1 MKVQK
6 IMKKFSF
13 IHIPVLS
20 FFSKDLYRDVGLN
33 WKGLC
38 FAYLLLF
45 LAVCW
50 IPAMVTIHSGFT
62 GFVNKDAPT
71 FVEQVPE
78 ITITD
83 GQVSIDE
90 PEPYYIK
97 IPDTNDNLAV
107 IDTTGTITSPHDANA
122 FCLLTKASIIMK
134 QSDFETRTFDL
145 SQVKSFTISGD
156 RIMRFL
162 NTTKKY
168 LGIILYPIALLS
180 SYVYRI
186 IQALILAAIG
196 LLFASMCRVSL
207 SYGAL
212 LRLAV
217 VAMTPCMIVKT
228 VFGLAGVYFPCI
240 GLLYIVITLAYLYF
254 AVHACHQ
261 TPPTVQELQV
271 SGQSEGYQT

>member
-1 MKVQK
+1 
-6 IMKKFSF
+6 MKKFSI

-38 FAYLLLF
+38 FAYLLLI

-50 IPAMVTIHSGFT
+50 IPAILRINT
-62 GFVNKDAPT
+62 GFAGFVKNDAPAV
-71 FVEQVPE
+71 VEQIPE

-90 PEPYYIK
+90 PQPYYIK
-97 IPDTNDNLAV
+97 IPDTNDIIGV
-107 IDTTGTITSPHDANA
+107 VDTTGSIESPQDANA
-122 FCLLTKASIIMK
+122 FFLLTKTSIIMK
-134 QSDFETRTFDL
+134 QSNFETRTYDL
-145 SQVKSFTISGD
+145 SQVKSFTVSGD
-156 RIMRFL
+156 GIIKLLHIIKKFL
-162 NTTKKY
+162 F
-168 LGIILYPIALLS
+168 IILYPIALLS

-186 IQALILAAIG
+186 IQALIFAAIG
-196 LLFASMCRVSL
+196 LLFASMCKVSL

-228 VFGLAGVYFPCI
+228 VFSLVGVYFPCI

-254 AVHACHQ
+254 AVYTCAQ
-261 TPPTVQELQV
+261 TPPTVQELRV
-271 SGQSEGYQT
+271 SGQSEGYHT